1 MTGSRRG
8 NGDGGENVRKA
19 ASEQNPATR
28 RVIRSQFLQLKNLIN
43 GKTLQF
49 TTFNL
54 FLFNL
59 PTQYLILTEKR
70 DDLMN
75 TESDKFDTIL
85 DEFDKLHVQVEKP
98 REQVAD
104 AEALLDLTRTL
115 VGSVKSLANEGVTP
129 SQFVSSLLIRYAH
142 TQHSI
147 DWHKLGLA
155 ASPIFLSVH
164 GSSTMLGPMD
174 NQFKQRK
181 MGVRRNRDPRQ
192 IATTRPQQDKSTL
205 QVENKMLH
213 ALVVSV
219 YLCLVVCF
227 KQLDEAVTEEKT
239 DTDKNMATMFH
250 ILRRTKRVP
259 LENLIL
265 NRESFAQSVEN
276 LFALSFLVK
285 DGRAEISLD
294 ENRLHYVSPKNAPA
308 ANLVSSKEVSYTHFV
323 FRYDYQDWKLMKDVV
338 PDGKELMP
346 QRTQICTVVASQE
359 GMGGDDSQPALA
371 VTPIRKLSRNRG
383 RVVQEEGVV
392 EESPECDEENASRE
406 GAIRRCKRRLR

>member
-43 GKTLQF
+43 
-49 TTFNL
+49 
-54 FLFNL
+54 
-59 PTQYLILTEKR
+59 EKR

-192 IATTRPQQDKSTL
+192 IATTRPQ
-205 QVENKMLH
+205 
-213 ALVVSV
+213 
-219 YLCLVVCF
+219 
-227 KQLDEAVTEEKT
+227 QLDEAVTEEKT

>member
-1 MTGSRRG
+1 M
-8 NGDGGENVRKA
+8 RKA

-43 GKTLQF
+43 
-49 TTFNL
+49 
-54 FLFNL
+54 
-59 PTQYLILTEKR
+59 EKR

-115 VGSVKSLANEGVTP
+115 VGSVKSLTNEGVTP

-142 TQHSI
+142 AQHSI
-147 DWHKLGLA
+147 DWHQLGLA
-155 ASPIFLSVH
+155 ASPIFLSFH

-181 MGVRRNRDPRQ
+181 TGVPRNRNPRQ
-192 IATTRPQQDKSTL
+192 IATTRPL
-205 QVENKMLH
+205 QV
-213 ALVVSV
+213 
-219 YLCLVVCF
+219 
-227 KQLDEAVTEEKT
+227 DEAVTEENT

-265 NRESFAQSVEN
+265 NRESFAQTVEN

-346 QRTQICTVVASQE
+346 RRTQCCTVVASQE
-359 GMGGDDSQPALA
+359 GMSDDNFQPALA

-392 EESPECDEENASRE
+392 EESPECNEENASRA
-406 GAIRRCKRRLR
+406 GAIRRCKRKLH